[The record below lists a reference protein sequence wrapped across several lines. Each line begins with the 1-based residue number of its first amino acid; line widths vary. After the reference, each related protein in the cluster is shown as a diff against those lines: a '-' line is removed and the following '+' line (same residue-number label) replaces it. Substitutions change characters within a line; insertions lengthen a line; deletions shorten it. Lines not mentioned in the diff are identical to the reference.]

1 MGKLRDRMRQDLELR
16 GLADNTIL
24 TYLRCARR
32 FAEHYQRSPAKMGG
46 EQVREYLLHLR
57 HERRFAASSLIVY
70 AGALSF
76 LYRVSLE
83 RPEEVA
89 SLPRVK
95 TPKRTPVVLS
105 GSEMER
111 LFAVIESPKYR
122 ALCMLGYGAG
132 LRVSELCKLE
142 TTDIDSKRMVI
153 IVRECKGRRERHVM
167 MSSCL
172 LHALRSYWKAARPK
186 GDYVFPG
193 RKTGRPLTRAAV
205 SKALAKL
212 VSKAGI
218 GKHVTPHTLR
228 HSFATHMLEMG
239 TDIRTL
245 QVLLGHASLKSTA
258 LYLHVSTARVQSLR
272 SPLELL
278 GTPRGRTLG

>member
-1 MGKLRDRMRQDLELR
+1 MGKLRDRMVQDLELR
-16 GLADNTIL
+16 GLADNTIK
-24 TYLRCARR
+24 TYVRCARK

-46 EQVREYLLHLR
+46 EQVREYLIYLR
-57 HERRFAASSLIVY
+57 NERRLSASSLSVY
-70 AGALSF
+70 GGALAF
-76 LYRVSLE
+76 LYRVALK
-83 RPEEVA
+83 RPQEVA

-95 TPKRTPVVLS
+95 KPMRTPVVLS

-122 ALCMLGYGAG
+122 AVCMLGYGAG
-132 LRVSELCKLE
+132 LRVSEICRLE

-153 IVRECKGRRERHVM
+153 IVRESKGKRERHVM
-167 MSSCL
+167 MSSCSL
-172 LHALRSYWKAARPK
+172 QALRSHWKAARPN

-193 RKTGRPLTRAAV
+193 RNTGRPLTRAAV
-205 SKALAKL
+205 SRALKKL
-212 VSKAGI
+212 AHKAGI
-218 GKHVTPHTLR
+218 GKHITPHTLR

-245 QVLLGHASLKSTA
+245 QVLLGHASLRSTA

-278 GTPRGRTLG
+278 GTPQGRTLG